1 MTTTVLAPVTPSV
14 RQASPRRYLMCPPR
28 YFEVR
33 YAINAW
39 MQPGIGVDRR
49 RAMRQWLALVAAY
62 RAAGHQVDVLEP
74 VEGLPDMVFAA
85 NGATVVAGRVLLARF
100 ANRERSS
107 EAAVHAEWHRRH
119 GGGFGGHHVRQ
130 PVAVNEGEGDF
141 AVLSNRILA
150 GYGFRTSLRAHA
162 EIAELTGRRVVSL
175 ELVDPLCYHLDTALM
190 ILDDRADQIAYYPG
204 AFGAASRRRLARLF
218 PDALIATRQDAYAF
232 GLNGVSDGRH
242 VFIPA
247 GALDMTELLRAAG
260 YDPVPVD
267 LSELIKA
274 GGSVK
279 CCTQEIRPALE
290 TAGLPAQR
298 AAVRHRIG
306 QSQDRRRGER

>member
-1 MTTTVLAPVTPSV
+1 VTTTVLAPVAPHLPE
-14 RQASPRRYLMCPPR
+14 ASPRHYLMCPPR
-28 YFEVR
+28 HFEVR

-49 RAMRQWLALVAAY
+49 RAMRQWSQLVAAY
-62 RAAGHQVDVLEP
+62 RAAGHRVDVLEA

-85 NGATVVAGRVLLARF
+85 NGATVVDGRVLPARF
-100 ANRERSS
+100 ANAERSA
-107 EAAVHAEWHRRH
+107 EAEVHAEWHRRH
-119 GGGFGGHHVRQ
+119 RGNYGGSELRQ
-130 PVAVNEGEGDF
+130 PSAVNEGEGDF
-141 AVLSNRILA
+141 AVLSSRILA

-190 ILDDRADQIAYYPG
+190 ILDDRRDHVAYYPG
-204 AFGAASRRRLARLF
+204 AFSAASRRRLARLF

-232 GLNGVSDGRH
+232 ELNGVSDGRH
-242 VFIPA
+242 VFLPA
-247 GALDMTELLRAAG
+247 GAQGMTEPLRAAG
-260 YDPVPVD
+260 YEPVRVD

-279 CCTQEIRPALE
+279 CCTQEIRPAPR
-290 TAGLPAQR
+290 TAELPTKR
-298 AAVRHRIG
+298 ATVRHRIG
-306 QSQDRRRGER
+306 QGQDRRRSA